1 MIILCFSHLRWNFVY
16 QRPQHLLSRFA
27 KNYTVY
33 FIEEP
38 MYHGDDDYN
47 NIVLTN
53 DNIRVVTPYLKHN
66 EPVENFNE
74 RMSALLGRIIQQE
87 NIHNYF
93 SWYYSPLAFLYSNH
107 LQPSLIVYD
116 CMDELSAFKFASLEL
131 KEAED
136 QLFRKADI
144 VFTGGYSLFYAKKD
158 RHPNIHAFPSSIEK
172 EHFAKAR
179 IIKEDPPDQK
189 NIPHPRLGFFGV
201 LDERFDIELIREA
214 ANKKPEWNF
223 IFIGPIVK
231 IHPDDLPHNNN
242 IFYLGS
248 KSYAELPAY
257 ISGWDIALIP
267 FAINEST
274 KYISPTKTPEYL
286 AAGKPVI
293 STAITDVV
301 SPYGDEKLV
310 SIIHSAYEFVTAAEE
325 ELKKSNRSGWL
336 RQVDEFLMENSWD
349 NTFNEMN
356 SLVKETLNTR
366 KNYINPKKEVYV

>member
-1 MIILCFSHLRWNFVY
+1 MLTRVGVPVEVEAEPSAPDPEPATLLCFSHLRWNFVY

-53 DNIRVVTPYLKHN
+53 DNIRVVTPYLKHH

-74 RMSALLGRIIQQE
+74 RMSALLGRLIQQE

-116 CMDELSAFKFASLEL
+116 CMDELSAFKFASLQL

-144 VFTGGYSLFYAKKD
+144 VFTGGYSLFYAKKC

-172 EHFAKAR
+172 EHF
-179 IIKEDPPDQK
+179 
-189 NIPHPRLGFFGV
+189 
-201 LDERFDIELIREA
+201 
-214 ANKKPEWNF
+214 
-223 IFIGPIVK
+223 
-231 IHPDDLPHNNN
+231 
-242 IFYLGS
+242 
-248 KSYAELPAY
+248 
-257 ISGWDIALIP
+257 
-267 FAINEST
+267 
-274 KYISPTKTPEYL
+274 
-286 AAGKPVI
+286 
-293 STAITDVV
+293 
-301 SPYGDEKLV
+301 
-310 SIIHSAYEFVTAAEE
+310 
-325 ELKKSNRSGWL
+325 
-336 RQVDEFLMENSWD
+336 
-349 NTFNEMN
+349 
-356 SLVKETLNTR
+356 
-366 KNYINPKKEVYV
+366 